1 MTDLGLFLQAH
12 TSYDTPERYFSN
24 YIVVWQAYHTPLS
37 KPILNVSDNNILN
50 FELMDLWI
58 L

>member
-1 MTDLGLFLQAH
+1 MTDLGLFLFAH
-12 TSYDTPERYFSN
+12 TSYDTPECYFSN
-24 YIVVWQAYHTPLS
+24 FIIVWHAYHTPLNKS
-37 KPILNVSDNNILN
+37 VLNVSDKNIFN